1 MHGLRRVH
9 PRRWGF
15 TAIELMTT
23 IVIIG
28 ILAGLT
34 LPKIDLERFQVE
46 AAAQSIGTSL
56 LTAQREAVSR
66 QHNVLVVFDTT
77 KMIVRTVWDAN
88 NNEQAEGTEKSRAFQ
103 LPERVKI
110 GRPSSIPARPNAS
123 DRMSPMTLLGGKP
136 MLVFQRNGSADRSAF
151 MYVTTSR
158 AMINPAVAK
167 STRFIEITRATGR
180 PSWWRYNNAG
190 WERTF

>member
-1 MHGLRRVH
+1 MDALRRVS
-9 PRRWGF
+9 PGRWGF

-34 LPKIDLERFQVE
+34 LPRIDLERYQVE

-66 QHNVLVVFDTT
+66 QHNVLVIFDST

-88 NNEQAEGTEKSRAFQ
+88 NNEQADGTEKSRAFQ
-103 LPERVKI
+103 LPERVKF
-110 GRPSSIPARPNAS
+110 GRPSTIPARPNAS
-123 DRMSPMTLLGGKP
+123 TAMSPMTPLAGQP

-180 PSWWRYNNAG
+180 PSWWRYSNTG